1 MKSLYGGKTLLTNH
15 LATIFFPGL
24 LLKKK
29 KPSIIKKLRQ
39 GKL

>member
-29 KPSIIKKLRQ
+29 NPQLLKN
-39 GKL
+39 